1 VKREKAAVKVILVYR
16 VLEDRLV
23 ILVKGEWLVV
33 MVREVLM
40 VLQVQWVVLD

>member
-1 VKREKAAVKVILVYR
+1 MKRGKAVVKVILVYR

-23 ILVKGEWLVV
+23 ILVKGGWLVV

-40 VLQVQWVVLD
+40 VLQVQWVVLE